1 MNLLIAIKDHIIS
14 SNLFSLF
21 QVQLHQWKDNG
32 DKKSEYI
39 VFQNNGG
46 TPIRDGLSS
55 ESYITISIIGSVQSG
70 YSAAK
75 KANELINFI
84 KQNAIT
90 EFGYIE
96 NMGGVPNPIFTS
108 DNRMTMQLQFR
119 IVHDN

>member
-1 MNLLIAIKDHIIS
+1 MNLLNVFKSHVIS

-55 ESYITISIIGSVQSG
+55 ESYIIISIIGSAQSG
-70 YSAAK
+70 YSVAT
-75 KANELINFI
+75 KANELIEFV
-84 KQNAIT
+84 KKNAIT

-96 NMGGVPNPIFTS
+96 NIGGVPGPIFTS

>member
-1 MNLLIAIKDHIIS
+1 MNLLNVFKSHVIS

-32 DKKSEYI
+32 DKKSQYI

-55 ESYITISIIGSVQSG
+55 ESYITISIIGSAQSG
-70 YSAAK
+70 YSVAT
-75 KANELINFI
+75 KANELIEFV
-84 KQNAIT
+84 KKNAIT

-96 NMGGVPNPIFTS
+96 NMGGYQHQYSHLITE
-108 DNRMTMQLQFR
+108 
-119 IVHDN
+119 

>member
-1 MNLLIAIKDHIIS
+1 MNLLNVFKSHVIS

-55 ESYITISIIGSVQSG
+55 ESYIIISIIGSVQSG
-70 YSAAK
+70 YSAAT

>member
-1 MNLLIAIKDHIIS
+1 MNLLNVFKSHVIS

-55 ESYITISIIGSVQSG
+55 ESYIIISIIGSAQSG
-70 YSAAK
+70 YSVAT
-75 KANELINFI
+75 KANELIEFV
-84 KQNAIT
+84 KKNAIT

-96 NMGGVPNPIFTS
+96 NMGGVPTPIFTS

>member
-1 MNLLIAIKDHIIS
+1 MNLLNVFKSHVIS

-55 ESYITISIIGSVQSG
+55 ESYIIISIIGSAQSG
-70 YSAAK
+70 YS
-75 KANELINFI
+75 
-84 KQNAIT
+84 
-90 EFGYIE
+90 
-96 NMGGVPNPIFTS
+96 V
-108 DNRMTMQLQFR
+108 
-119 IVHDN
+119 

>member
-14 SNLFSLF
+14 SNLFNLF

-32 DKKSEYI
+32 DKRTEYI
-39 VFQNNGG
+39 VLQNNGG
-46 TPIRDGLSS
+46 TPMRDGLSS

-70 YSAAK
+70 YSVAT

-96 NMGGVPNPIFTS
+96 NIGGVPSPIFTS

>member
-1 MNLLIAIKDHIIS
+1 MIAIKDHIIS